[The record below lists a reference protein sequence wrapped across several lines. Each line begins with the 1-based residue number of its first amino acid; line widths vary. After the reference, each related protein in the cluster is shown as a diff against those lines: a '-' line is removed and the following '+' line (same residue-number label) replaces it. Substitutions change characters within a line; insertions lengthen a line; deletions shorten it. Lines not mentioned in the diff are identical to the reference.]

1 MWKGVPVLGTHAWG
15 LRQQIRDGLDGRLV
29 SDPTDPEEIART
41 LDEMLADAV
50 QRFAWGQSGQRRVHE
65 SFLVFRQVREWL
77 RLLASSAIWT
87 RRSSASPRS

>member
-50 QRFAWGQSGQRRVHE
+50 QRFAWGQSGRRRVHE